1 MTRVVLPA
9 FLLPLLILSGNA
21 SAQVPKAEK
30 VPAKAATPVSLSRSA
45 VMEVPAGQ
53 DVRRISPDG
62 AVITSQWES
71 GEVTFTLHGP
81 EGGSSTRLPFSP
93 AVQKSEYRSVTEVR
107 VDGPYVSFTD
117 VRDPDIAIYNRQ
129 TQEVRRL
136 THPEGGRINDV
147 SVSLQNGD
155 VLYERREGPITKP
168 RVYLWRGEES
178 KPVLIS
184 DTETFRPQW
193 APSGNFFLLRKQM
206 SGQEA
211 GRGDEGSYGWWLY
224 DSSGDPLLDLS
235 RYGRPSQADWS
246 PDSKKIALDVR
257 SGRLG
262 LFILYLGGNGQS
274 IEVEQSRYIAPPE
287 DETFFTPKW
296 SPDGSK
302 LAYIVEH
309 IGDMGGA
316 RMELRILRD
325 RNGTY
330 QRYSA
335 GVGSASTFWARPPW
349 EWASPTTLN
358 AAGGNA
364 SRPAEPEAGRQIA
377 KVTVDL

>member
-1 MTRVVLPA
+1 
-9 FLLPLLILSGNA
+9 
-21 SAQVPKAEK
+21 
-30 VPAKAATPVSLSRSA
+30 
-45 VMEVPAGQ
+45 MEVPAGQ
-53 DVRRISPDG
+53 DVRRIAPDG

-117 VRDPDIAIYNRQ
+117 VRDPDIAIYNRE
-129 TQEVRRL
+129 TGEMRRL
-136 THPEGGRINDV
+136 THPGGGRVIDI
-147 SVSLQNGD
+147 SVSSRAGD
-155 VLYERREGPITKP
+155 ILYGWRSAPPPVTKS
-168 RVYLWRGEES
+168 RTYLWREGENRPTLVADPAG
-178 KPVLIS
+178 KP
-184 DTETFRPQW
+184 DW
-193 APSGNFFLLRKQM
+193 APNEHFFLLRKQM

-235 RYGRPSQADWS
+235 RYGRPSEADWS
-246 PDSKKIALDVR
+246 PDSKKIALEVG
-257 SGRLG
+257 SNRLG
-262 LFILYLGGNGQS
+262 LFILYLGGNGQL
-274 IEVEQSRYIAPPE
+274 IEVKQARYITPPE
-287 DETFFTPKW
+287 DETFFAPKW
-296 SPDGSK
+296 SPDGSR

-309 IGDMGGA
+309 IGDMGEA
-316 RMELRILRD
+316 RMELRILKD
-325 RNGTY
+325 GNGTY

-349 EWASPTTLN
+349 EWASPMTLN
-358 AAGGNA
+358 VAGGNA
-364 SRPAEPEAGRQIA
+364 SRPAGPEAGRQIA

>member
-1 MTRVVLPA
+1 M
-9 FLLPLLILSGNA
+9 
-21 SAQVPKAEK
+21 
-30 VPAKAATPVSLSRSA
+30 
-45 VMEVPAGQ
+45 
-53 DVRRISPDG
+53 
-62 AVITSQWES
+62 
-71 GEVTFTLHGP
+71 GP
-81 EGGSSTRLPFSP
+81 EWQLLSP
-93 AVQKSEYRSVTEVR
+93 EEADV
-107 VDGPYVSFTD
+107 GP
-117 VRDPDIAIYNRQ
+117 
-129 TQEVRRL
+129 
-136 THPEGGRINDV
+136 GGRQRRRGIIWLVALRQQRRPTAGSEQVRAPLASRLV
-147 SVSLQNGD
+147 SRFQ
-155 VLYERREGPITKP
+155 
-168 RVYLWRGEES
+168 
-178 KPVLIS
+178 
-184 DTETFRPQW
+184 
-193 APSGNFFLLRKQM
+193 
-206 SGQEA
+206 
-211 GRGDEGSYGWWLY
+211 
-224 DSSGDPLLDLS
+224 
-235 RYGRPSQADWS
+235 
-246 PDSKKIALDVR
+246 KIALDVR

-325 RNGTY
+325 GNGTY
-330 QRYSA
+330 RRYSA

-364 SRPAEPEAGRQIA
+364 SRPAGPEADRQIA